1 VTFVGCNLYVSESL
15 IKNNTCGDD
24 GINGTQMVH
33 GRFQVESR
41 SIHFRSLPRLQE
53 TSVKPMKSEQEDL
66 AKCFMEH

>member
-1 VTFVGCNLYVSESL
+1 MTFVGCNLYVSESL
-15 IKNNTCGDD
+15 TKNNTCGESM
-24 GINGTQMVH
+24 GTQMVH

-66 AKCFMEH
+66 AKCLREH